1 MTVTGYTV
9 SQLRENLANCQE
21 AYTRLLKS
29 GGVTSYTI
37 SSGQGS
43 SSVQQASLKTIRDEL
58 AHWQRLLNE
67 ELEYGTGAHCNY
79 IRGEGVM

>member
-9 SQLRENLANCQE
+9 KQLKENLANCQE

-43 SSVQQASLKTIRDEL
+43 STVQQASLKTIREEI
-58 AHWQRLLNE
+58 AHWQQLLNE
-67 ELEYGTGAHCNY
+67 ELEYGSGSHCTFV
-79 IRGEGVM
+79 RDAGVM